1 MIKFSTGHLFAY
13 LSIFCYISFLPLFKS
28 DVQPYFVL
36 AAIVFFFKSK
46 NIKLPNEFK
55 YVLLTCFVAFVLLL
69 LDLYIFDFYLATKSI
84 QKFSKYL
91 VFLISAISFYKYLK
105 LYGFPLKPIK
115 FFCYSSLIVGLIQL
129 LFNRRFF
136 DFFLY
141 RISTDD
147 SRGVTSIMSEP
158 THFGMYCL
166 FLLLILKVYNYKKND
181 LYLILLF
188 NIIFLSQSSQTIFI
202 LFIWGSLILFSKKL
216 IFKIIISSL
225 ILILL
230 FFYKPFFFFLD
241 SIINLRISSLFAK
254 LDLND
259 IFNIL
264 IIDQS
269 VSERISH
276 IILSFYWFIESL
288 SFPNL
293 YNNWTANVDNYNNE
307 LLKFSS
313 IGNGIIISTLGSIL
327 FEIGFFSFPMI
338 YLFYKKHLQLN
349 MNSIIYV
356 IIFSLIF
363 VSAIQFTVPL
373 YALLFSYLV
382 LNKKKVLNNE

>member
-1 MIKFSTGHLFAY
+1 MIKFSSGHLFAY
-13 LSIFCYISFLPLFKS
+13 LSIFCYISFLPIFKT

-36 AAIVFFFKSK
+36 AGLLFLFSIKPL
-46 NIKLPNEFK
+46 KLPFEFG
-55 YVLLTCFVAFVLLL
+55 YVILIVLVGFIILL
-69 LDLYIFDFYLATKSI
+69 LDFIFYDFFEFSKSV

-91 VFLISAISFYKYLK
+91 VFLISSICFYEYLK

-115 FFCYSSLIVGLIQL
+115 VFCYSSLVVGLIQL
-129 LFNRRFF
+129 IINRRFF

-293 YNNWTANVDNYNNE
+293 YNNWTVNVNNYNNE